1 MISEGRKAM
10 QELKQIVTVPETR
23 ELLIKLPAD
32 AVPQEEAEVI
42 VLFKSNEADL
52 NADLAAM
59 REAGKDE
66 MFLADLEESMAD
78 FRQADI
84 EDALA

>member
-1 MISEGRKAM
+1 M
-10 QELKQIVTVPETR
+10 QALKQIVTVPETR

-42 VLFKSNEADL
+42 VLFKSNEAEL
-52 NADLAAM
+52 NANLAAM

-66 MFLADLEESMAD
+66 MFLADLEEAMED
-78 FRQADI
+78 FHHVDI
-84 EDALA
+84 EGAPA

>member
-1 MISEGRKAM
+1 M

-23 ELLIKLPAD
+23 ELHIKLPAD

-42 VLFKSNEADL
+42 VLFKSNEAEL
-52 NADLAAM
+52 NANLAAM

-66 MFLADLEESMAD
+66 MFLADLEEAMSD
-78 FRQADI
+78 FHHVD
-84 EDALA
+84 EGVLA

>member
-1 MISEGRKAM
+1 M
-10 QELKQIVTVPETR
+10 QALKQIVTVPETR
-23 ELLIKLPAD
+23 ELHIKLPGD

-42 VLFKSNEADL
+42 VLFNSNEAEL

-66 MFLADLEESMAD
+66 MFLADLEEVMED
-78 FRQADI
+78 FHQVDI
-84 EDALA
+84 EGALV

>member
-1 MISEGRKAM
+1 M

-23 ELLIKLPAD
+23 ELHIKLPAD

-42 VLFKSNEADL
+42 VLFKSNEAEL

-66 MFLADLEESMAD
+66 MFLADLEEAMAD
-78 FRQADI
+78 FRHVDI
-84 EDALA
+84 ESVLA